1 LAKVKNITLLLPTK
15 DHEES
20 ILNNFAQLK
29 KFCTENIKSFEI
41 LIISNGSSSHSLNLI
56 EDIKHHSFVN
66 HMILDK
72 PGKGA
77 AVKQGLINSEF
88 KNIVIFDADFSY
100 NIDNLK
106 KFFDEKGHPKSSFMY
121 VSRKLS
127 RELFSNVSLLRLVAG
142 RVYNFLVKKIL
153 KIDSND
159 TQAGFKFIDK
169 SIFTNCAN
177 FTSDNF
183 DFDIELFLLAKK
195 IGIKPIPIFT
205 KDVVVGKHSN
215 IGVFKDS
222 VEMLINLFKIRK
234 MYL

>member
-1 LAKVKNITLLLPTK
+1 MKNITLLLPTK

-88 KNIVIFDADFSY
+88 KNITDPIDINCHCSTCKNYSLSY
-100 NIDNLK
+100 I
-106 KFFDEKGHPKSSFMY
+106 H
-121 VSRKLS
+121 
-127 RELFSNVSLLRLVAG
+127 
-142 RVYNFLVKKIL
+142 
-153 KIDSND
+153 
-159 TQAGFKFIDK
+159 
-169 SIFTNCAN
+169 
-177 FTSDNF
+177 
-183 DFDIELFLLAKK
+183 
-195 IGIKPIPIFT
+195 
-205 KDVVVGKHSN
+205 H
-215 IGVFKDS
+215 
-222 VEMLINLFKIRK
+222 LFKSEELLGLNLVTGHNIFFMNSLMEYIRNTINSDTFEESEK
-234 MYL
+234 KWYLD